1 MSHDGSHDKCGKV
14 VHRPCSSCISN
25 IGKSNKDSIKFSLSI
40 TEQRT
45 VSFIPAWSLATL
57 HRSVKTA
64 LLGYFG
70 HNGYKLLDKTTDIV
84 FKSQDVISEERT
96 THIMRQPTLAVL
108 YDDNDPFIYNSLPN
122 NNAASSDNNAS
133 TNQIPLSIQGIAPR
147 PLASCDLHKN
157 IQRTLTD
164 NNSTAVMEKEQDKEL
179 SKVSET
185 QPLALRKSQRT
196 ARPST

>member
-1 MSHDGSHDKCGKV
+1 
-14 VHRPCSSCISN
+14 
-25 IGKSNKDSIKFSLSI
+25 LSI

-84 FKSQDVISEERT
+84 FKSRDVISEERT

-157 IQRTLTD
+157 TQRTLTD

-185 QPLALRKSQRT
+185 QPLALRRSQRT
-196 ARPST
+196 V